1 MSGPPEYAG
10 YGFDGSS
17 NNGGIF
23 TGNVRYRGA
32 FEYFA
37 RFTVIWGGR

>member
-37 RFTVIWGGR
+37 RFTVISGR